1 MSECCPPN
9 LKEKTSKSHK
19 NIIIA
24 GVGNRLLG
32 DESIGPHIIDKLLQ
46 MHIPSNVEVIDCGCD
61 LLSLIPYLNKLQ
73 KIIIID
79 AIRAGGKP
87 GKIYRFDYSKLQI
100 TQAQMQSAHQIG
112 PVDTLKLLKQ
122 VYPALSNCEIIVIGI
137 EPEAM
142 ELSTCL
148 SEKVRES
155 IADVVRLIL
164 EEISCCLPE

>member
-1 MSECCPPN
+1 MSERPPPIER
-9 LKEKTSKSHK
+9 EKKSHRK
-19 NIIIA
+19 TIIV

-32 DESIGPHIIDKLLQ
+32 DEGVGLHVIDNLSQ
-46 MHIPSNVEVIDCGCD
+46 IPMPSNVDVVDCGCD
-61 LLSLIPYLNKLQ
+61 LLSLIPHLNKPQ
-73 KIIIID
+73 KIIVID

-87 GKIYRFDYSKLQI
+87 GEIYRLDYNELK
-100 TQAQMQSAHQIG
+100 TRGVEMQSSHQVRATDALG
-112 PVDTLKLLKQ
+112 LLKQ
-122 VYPALSNCEIIVIGI
+122 IYPVLAGCEIIVIGI

-164 EEISCCLPE
+164 EEISCSLSE

>member
-1 MSECCPPN
+1 MN
-9 LKEKTSKSHK
+9 AAMLLKEKTSKSHK
-19 NIIIA
+19 NVIIV

-32 DESIGPHIIDKLLQ
+32 DEGVGLHVIDNLSQ
-46 MHIPSNVEVIDCGCD
+46 IPMPSNVDVVDCGCD
-61 LLSLIPYLNKLQ
+61 LLNLVSYLNEPQ

-79 AIRAGGKP
+79 TIRAGGKP
-87 GKIYRFDYSKLQI
+87 GKIYRFDYDELQI

-122 VYPALSNCEIIVIGI
+122 VYSALSHCEIIVIGI

-142 ELSTCL
+142 ELSNCL

-155 IADVVRLIL
+155 IAEVIKLVLA
-164 EEISCCLPE
+164 EISLQTSF